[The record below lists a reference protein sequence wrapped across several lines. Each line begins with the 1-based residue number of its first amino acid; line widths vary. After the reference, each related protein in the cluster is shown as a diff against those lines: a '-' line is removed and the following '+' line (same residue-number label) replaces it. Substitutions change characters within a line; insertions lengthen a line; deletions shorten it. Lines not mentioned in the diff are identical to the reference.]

1 MRRRP
6 YIRCPMSCVGSMFA
20 AVVESRRQTLT
31 GRWTADFGRSAIV
44 FIIHR
49 SVFRGGRGSFE
60 WTQFVVGGRAASAS
74 ESEMPAETAA
84 RTYNGR
90 YMNTYRQTDRQTD
103 RHRTWSIWKGLWTRV
118 VKKDYWRKA
127 SAGWH
132 QGHLPSELNQSRW
145 LTRVYWSY
153 IFSQSLG

>member
-90 YMNTYRQTDRQTD
+90 YMNTYRQADRQTD
-103 RHRTWSIWKGLWTRV
+103 IERGRYERDCGPGWSRKIIGGRRAPDDIRVIYLVNWTNR
-118 VKKDYWRKA
+118 DDLHEYIGRIY
-127 SAGWH
+127 
-132 QGHLPSELNQSRW
+132 SR
-145 LTRVYWSY
+145 SH
-153 IFSQSLG
+153 